1 MSLKRGNPSVA
12 SWEMGTVMCDPRG
25 HLQYDASRELT
36 RAVAVWQPCGLAER
50 LAMERLFLSHQ

>member
-12 SWEMGTVMCDPRG
+12 SWEMGTVMCDPHG
-25 HLQYDASRELT
+25 LQYDASRELT
-36 RAVAVWQPCGLAER
+36 RPVAVWQPYGLAER